1 MSAHVLVV
9 FCAAAAT
16 LFCADLF
23 PDQSQRFLLSN
34 LASSLED
41 RFSEPLLSPHDQI
54 DGVIALGGGIHR
66 TREAIQLARLF
77 PSAKLVVTG
86 ASEQDYALARGA
98 VGHRLMVEPRA
109 RNTYENALFTRQ
121 MVQPEPGERWL
132 LVTSASHMPRAMGS
146 FQGVGFSVEPW
157 PIRDQ
162 TLSDAD
168 TIGMLRHEFLGLL
181 AYRLMGRSDT
191 LFPAPRSRPSPG
203 SF

>member
-1 MSAHVLVV
+1 MSAHILVV
-9 FCAAAAT
+9 FCGAAAT
-16 LFCADLF
+16 LFCADLL
-23 PDQSQRFLLSN
+23 PDQSQRFLLST

-54 DGVIALGGGIHR
+54 AGVIALGGGIHR
-66 TREAIQLARLF
+66 TRQAIRIARLF

-132 LVTSASHMPRAMGS
+132 LVTSASHMPRAVGS

-162 TLSDAD
+162 PQSDVD

-191 LFPAPRSRPSPG
+191 LFPAPRLRSSPG